1 MTNLAIEH
9 ALLAVMATRGGD
21 AIDAAGHITQA
32 QAHARATARRE
43 RQVVEIAALVV
54 AGHHGRAI
62 GLALE
67 HGVEFPDDAV
77 LLARVA
83 GDRVAGL

>member
-1 MTNLAIEH
+1 MTAIAC
-9 ALLAVMATRGGD
+9 ALLAVIAAGEGD
-21 AIDAAGHITQA
+21 APAARAHISQA
-32 QAHARATARRE
+32 QHHARATARRE

-54 AGHHGRAI
+54 AGDGERAA

-67 HGVEFPDDAV
+67 HAAAYPDDAG

-83 GDRVAGL
+83 GAVW